1 MQEILG
7 LYRQNNRGQPIL
19 LQIPLH
25 QAQVAGLS
33 VTAASSTQLNLS
45 WTANTEPDLNHYN
58 VYKGTTAGFPV
69 TLGTTIPV
77 ATPTTSPYSNTGLSP
92 STTYY
97 YKVSAVDNA
106 GNIGTLSAERFATTS
121 TPADTTPPAQVAGLS
136 VTAVTAPVNL
146 SWTANTEPD
155 LNHYNVYRGTTAGFP
170 VTVGTTI
177 PVATPTTSPYSN
189 TGLSPSTTYY
199 YKVSA
204 VDNAGNIGPLSTE
217 QPGTTNTASV
227 VFYNVTS
234 PGNSFKN
241 LKAGSTTRYGEEP
254 ANSTSIIVGKF
265 IKSLKVRLRKAGNP
279 KGPVNARIRRK
290 TDDAIVATFIET
302 VQSNNLG
309 ISFADYT
316 FTLTAA
322 YNITSGDRIL
332 IEFSGQNAQHGI
344 DIEIWGTEKFDG
356 ANTRSVSYQN
366 SYTSTSTEDMVGTMS
381 S

>member
-1 MQEILG
+1 MD
-7 LYRQNNRGQPIL
+7 
-19 LQIPLH
+19 
-25 QAQVAGLS
+25 
-33 VTAASSTQLNLS
+33 
-45 WTANTEPDLNHYN
+45 NT
-58 VYKGTTAGFPV
+58 
-69 TLGTTIPV
+69 
-77 ATPTTSPYSNTGLSP
+77 
-92 STTYY
+92 
-97 YKVSAVDNA
+97 
-106 GNIGTLSAERFATTS
+106 
-121 TPADTTPPAQVAGLS
+121 
-136 VTAVTAPVNL
+136 
-146 SWTANTEPD
+146 
-155 LNHYNVYRGTTAGFP
+155 
-170 VTVGTTI
+170 
-177 PVATPTTSPYSN
+177 
-189 TGLSPSTTYY
+189 
-199 YKVSA
+199 
-204 VDNAGNIGPLSTE
+204 GNIGPLSLE
-217 QPGTTNTASV
+217 QPGTTLTASAI
-227 VFYNVTS
+227 FYNVTS

-241 LKAGSTTRYGEEP
+241 LRAGSTTRYGEEP

-279 KGPVNARIRRK
+279 KGPINARIRRK

-366 SYTSTSTEDMVGTMS
+366 NYTSTSTEDMVGSMS

>member
-1 MQEILG
+1 MSGNDVSITIL
-7 LYRQNNRGQPIL
+7 
-19 LQIPLH
+19 
-25 QAQVAGLS
+25 
-33 VTAASSTQLNLS
+33 
-45 WTANTEPDLNHYN
+45 
-58 VYKGTTAGFPV
+58 
-69 TLGTTIPV
+69 
-77 ATPTTSPYSNTGLSP
+77 
-92 STTYY
+92 
-97 YKVSAVDNA
+97 
-106 GNIGTLSAERFATTS
+106 
-121 TPADTTPPAQVAGLS
+121 
-136 VTAVTAPVNL
+136 
-146 SWTANTEPD
+146 
-155 LNHYNVYRGTTAGFP
+155 
-170 VTVGTTI
+170 
-177 PVATPTTSPYSN
+177 
-189 TGLSPSTTYY
+189 
-199 YKVSA
+199 
-204 VDNAGNIGPLSTE
+204 
-217 QPGTTNTASV
+217 TASV

-241 LKAGSTTRYGEEP
+241 LRAGSTTRYGEEP

-332 IEFSGQNAQHGI
+332 IEFTGQNAQHGI

-356 ANTRSVSYQN
+356 ANTRGVSYQN